1 MSQYFDNILIAKN
14 NNTRA
19 IIESFLTERLDVSEY
34 KSIAINKIDMCLSNI
49 PFYIV
54 QIDET
59 QDYNN
64 INDIMNNN
72 GFKTIFN
79 LNILTNV
86 NNEVTETQTAIYFK
100 NSEIQQ
106 PNIEKNN
113 KNFNNN
119 NKYFTV
125 KDFNTW
131 LSQINKTIN
140 NVLGSNFSDILGQYP
155 SIKKTFPTFAC
166 QNNKF
171 KYYSVLESDDT
182 NTIKYYHNKK
192 SFIEANSNNSYCIGF
207 CSEFNREFL
216 RGFNTREEDGYYYI
230 NILPIEINFFR
241 VIVSVN
247 GNDDSYKIF
256 ALENNNYFEYLS
268 YIHALVIETNIP
280 IVRTYVPIN
289 KQSYSLYSDDYTIE
303 DNKVILTKLIL
314 NHNTD
319 QIHRIIFSNNNIS
332 DNTIKLLNGNITNL
346 RFDFNFIDRYGNIIE
361 LYLNKGDMI
370 NINVV
375 FNA

>member
-19 IIESFLTERLDVSEY
+19 IIESFLTERLDVSKY

-86 NNEVTETQTAIYFK
+86 NNEVIETQTAIYFK

-106 PNIEKNN
+106 PNIEQNN

-230 NILPIEINFFR
+230 NILPIEINFFK

-268 YIHALVIETNIP
+268 YIHALVIETNVP

-370 NINVV
+370 NINIV

>member
-1 MSQYFDNILIAKN
+1 MSLYFDNILIAKN

-19 IIESFLTERLDVSEY
+19 IIESFLTERLDVSKY

-86 NNEVTETQTAIYFK
+86 NNEVIETQTAIYFK

-106 PNIEKNN
+106 PNIEQNN

-230 NILPIEINFFR
+230 NILPIEINFFK
-241 VIVSVN
+241 VVVSVN

-268 YIHALVIETNIP
+268 YIHALVIETNVP

>member
-19 IIESFLTERLDVSEY
+19 IIESFLTERLDVSKY

-86 NNEVTETQTAIYFK
+86 NNEVIETQTAIYFK

-106 PNIEKNN
+106 PNIEQNN

-230 NILPIEINFFR
+230 NILPIEINFFK

-268 YIHALVIETNIP
+268 YIHALVIETNVP

>member
-19 IIESFLTERLDVSEY
+19 IIESFLTERLDVSKY

-86 NNEVTETQTAIYFK
+86 NNEVIETQTAIYFK

-106 PNIEKNN
+106 PNIEQNN

-230 NILPIEINFFR
+230 NILPIEINFFK
-241 VIVSVN
+241 VVVSVN

-268 YIHALVIETNIP
+268 YIHALVIETNVP

>member
-19 IIESFLTERLDVSEY
+19 IIESFLTERLDVSNY

-86 NNEVTETQTAIYFK
+86 NNEVIETQTAIYFK

-106 PNIEKNN
+106 PNIEQNN

-230 NILPIEINFFR
+230 NILPIEINFFK

-268 YIHALVIETNIP
+268 YIHALVIETNVP